1 MPDNEKIL
9 ESNVYEMVKQ
19 NRELMIRISELVAE
33 KSALEKRLEKEKKRF
48 SNEYDDQMM
57 HDMD

>member
-9 ESNVYEMVKQ
+9 ESNVYEMEKQ

>member
-9 ESNVYEMVKQ
+9 ESNVYEMEKQ

-57 HDMD
+57 QDID

>member
-1 MPDNEKIL
+1 MPANEKIL
-9 ESNVYEMVKQ
+9 ESNVYEMEKQ

>member
-1 MPDNEKIL
+1 VPDNEKIL
-9 ESNVYEMVKQ
+9 ESNVYEMEKQ
-19 NRELMIRISELVAE
+19 NRELMIRIAELVAE

-57 HDMD
+57 QDMD

>member
-9 ESNVYEMVKQ
+9 ESNVYEMEKQ

-33 KSALEKRLEKEKKRF
+33 KSALEKRLEK
-48 SNEYDDQMM
+48 
-57 HDMD
+57 

>member
-1 MPDNEKIL
+1 VPDNEKIL
-9 ESNVYEMVKQ
+9 ESNVYEMEKQ

>member
-1 MPDNEKIL
+1 MPDIEKIL
-9 ESNVYEMVKQ
+9 ESNVYEMEKQ

>member
-1 MPDNEKIL
+1 MQDNEKIL
-9 ESNVYEMVKQ
+9 ESNVYEMEKQ

>member
-9 ESNVYEMVKQ
+9 ESNVYEMEKQ
-19 NRELMIRISELVAE
+19 NRELMIRIAELVAE

-57 HDMD
+57 QDMD

>member
-9 ESNVYEMVKQ
+9 ESNVYEMEKQ
-19 NRELMIRISELVAE
+19 NRELMNRISELVAE

>member
-9 ESNVYEMVKQ
+9 ESNVYEMEKQ
-19 NRELMIRISELVAE
+19 NRELMIRIAELVAE

>member
-1 MPDNEKIL
+1 MPDKDKIV
-9 ESNVYEMVKQ
+9 ECNVFEMEKQ